1 MTRLFPLVKS
11 PNELQMYSANCLSV
25 ISLSLHS
32 ETSDKITDS
41 GFGKYFPASNS
52 QNGQIG
58 LSIVIQFIFTSSFQ
72 RTREVAQRYGSLDFL
87 EPIRVAFQLIR
98 FSMIAAIDKMFIFA
112 LVNYFVDA
120 NIKNIIDI
128 SIKYQ

>member
-1 MTRLFPLVKS
+1 MVRLKYLFIIS
-11 PNELQMYSANCLSV
+11 MN
-25 ISLSLHS
+25 SLSEICLFS
-32 ETSDKITDS
+32 FIT
-41 GFGKYFPASNS
+41 YN
-52 QNGQIG
+52 I
-58 LSIVIQFIFTSSFQ
+58 IFTSSFQ

-87 EPIRVAFQLIR
+87 EPIRVAFRLIR

>member
-11 PNELQMYSANCLSV
+11 PNELQMYSENCLSV
-25 ISLSLHS
+25 MSLSLYS

-41 GFGKYFPASNS
+41 GFGKYFPVSNS

-112 LVNYFVDA
+112 LVNYLLMQIYNHF
-120 NIKNIIDI
+120 
-128 SIKYQ
+128 